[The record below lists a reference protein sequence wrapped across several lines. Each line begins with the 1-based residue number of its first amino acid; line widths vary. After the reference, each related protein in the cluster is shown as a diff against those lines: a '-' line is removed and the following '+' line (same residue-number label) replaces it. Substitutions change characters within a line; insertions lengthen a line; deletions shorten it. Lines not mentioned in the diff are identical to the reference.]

1 MNNRAPQKRL
11 FTAERRLLQKSGTDL
26 GEEWGE
32 DFFDPG
38 VTAGAGIPND
48 VSGGITPMEQ
58 MTGAGAMLPA
68 LPLAPDGQNPSNA
81 ELLAELKAL
90 RQDIINGAKGE
101 LAPST
106 VSEEDVNAKE
116 DLERIRKQ
124 ISEMAIHIEQAK
136 TQIASLRH
144 PKANDDRLMAA
155 ANELDAIVKDTEMA
169 THDILESAEA
179 MDDLSQTIKNATSD
193 DFIRQNAEQIAFIV
207 TKVFESCN
215 FQDITGQRINK
226 VVGTLQF
233 IEERVHNMIEIWGVE
248 AFDDLPVQ
256 KMEAEVTDTDLLNGP
271 QLEGEG
277 ISQDDIDKLFD

>member
-1 MNNRAPQKRL
+1 MNTHAPQKRL
-11 FTAERRLLQKSGTDL
+11 FTAERQLLQKSGTGT

-38 VTAGAGIPND
+38 VSGGEDMPGAGVPVPAIAPAA
-48 VSGGITPMEQ
+48 
-58 MTGAGAMLPA
+58 AG
-68 LPLAPDGQNPSNA
+68 PSNA

-90 RQDIINGAKGE
+90 RRDMGKMA
-101 LAPST
+101 APA
-106 VSEEDVNAKE
+106 VSEEDLRAKE
-116 DLERIRKQ
+116 DMDRIRAQ
-124 ISEMAIHIEQAK
+124 ISEMATHIQQAK
-136 TQIASLRH
+136 AQIASLRH
-144 PKANDDRLMAA
+144 PKANDDRLLAA

-233 IEERVHNMIEIWGVE
+233 IEERVHNMIEIWGAE
-248 AFDDLPVQ
+248 AFADLPVHE
-256 KMEAEVTDTDLLNGP
+256 MEAKVTDTDLLNGP

>member
-11 FTAERRLLQKSGTDL
+11 FTAERQQLQKSGIGP
-26 GEEWGE
+26 GEEWDE

-38 VTAGAGIPND
+38 VTAGRGINS
-48 VSGGITPMEQ
+48 VSGAITPMDQ
-58 MTGAGAMLPA
+58 MTGTGAVLPA
-68 LPLAPDGQNPSNA
+68 PASNGQGPSNA

-90 RQDIINGAKGE
+90 RQDIINGE
-101 LAPST
+101 LAT
-106 VSEEDVNAKE
+106 AAVSEEDVNSKE
-116 DLERIRKQ
+116 DLDRIRKQ
-124 ISEMAIHIEQAK
+124 ISEMAVHIKQAK

-144 PKANDDRLMAA
+144 PKASDDRLMAA

-233 IEERVHNMIEIWGVE
+233 IEERVHNMIEIWGAE
-248 AFDDLPVQ
+248 AFSDLPVQ
-256 KMEAEVTDTDLLNGP
+256 KMEVEVTDTDLLNGP